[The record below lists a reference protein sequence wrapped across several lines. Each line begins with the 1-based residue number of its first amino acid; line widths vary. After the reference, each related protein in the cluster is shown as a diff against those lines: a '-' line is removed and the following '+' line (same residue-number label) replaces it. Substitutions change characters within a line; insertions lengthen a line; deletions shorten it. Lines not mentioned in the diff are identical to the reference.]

1 MVVLQHNSPTDS
13 NATEGEDSGDGTNVE
28 ADESPDPSIV
38 DRLVS
43 AAEKVA
49 TLVEPFATLLTAV
62 VQAATVATLVRK
74 A

>member
-13 NATEGEDSGDGTNVE
+13 NATEGDETTNVE
-28 ADESPDPSIV
+28 ADDGTPDPSVV

-43 AAEKVA
+43 AAEKIA
-49 TLVEPFATLLTAV
+49 TVIEPFAALLTAV

>member
-1 MVVLQHNSPTDS
+1 MVVLQHNSPRDS
-13 NATEGEDSGDGTNVE
+13 NATEGDDTGADVE
-28 ADESPDPSIV
+28 ADDGTPDPSIV

-43 AAEKVA
+43 VAEKIA
-49 TLVEPFATLLTAV
+49 TVIEPFATLLTAV